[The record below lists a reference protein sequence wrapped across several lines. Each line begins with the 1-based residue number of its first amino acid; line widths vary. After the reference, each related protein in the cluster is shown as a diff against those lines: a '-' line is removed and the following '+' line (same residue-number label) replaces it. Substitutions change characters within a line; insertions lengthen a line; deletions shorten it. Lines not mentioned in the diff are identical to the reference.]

1 MVFRLVYSS
10 TYNWLVTN
18 QPECGRKSDD
28 NHNFKFISVKT
39 WSKICPVRTVKA
51 TCLHSPLLSHSHVP
65 YQNECSAL
73 WHPNYQPWNL
83 FTYRY
88 TGMLHLVSSLNSI
101 VVSFS
106 VFCFHFVSVI
116 RHQVAKVARVAISVH
131 IYLTRWIEDSV
142 WIWPNPMVITTRWC
156 HLSTITVT
164 IPHCLVNSEGNINF
178 LGTMSLVHVVV
189 YSACIEYLA
198 ALKFY

>member
-1 MVFRLVYSS
+1 MVFRLVYSF

-73 WHPNYQPWNL
+73 WHPNYQLWNL

-131 IYLTRWIEDSV
+131 IYLTRREVPEPADRRLQTRRMHFAERHGLFYYRKLGSSSYV
-142 WIWPNPMVITTRWC
+142 W
-156 HLSTITVT
+156 
-164 IPHCLVNSEGNINF
+164 
-178 LGTMSLVHVVV
+178 
-189 YSACIEYLA
+189 
-198 ALKFY
+198 